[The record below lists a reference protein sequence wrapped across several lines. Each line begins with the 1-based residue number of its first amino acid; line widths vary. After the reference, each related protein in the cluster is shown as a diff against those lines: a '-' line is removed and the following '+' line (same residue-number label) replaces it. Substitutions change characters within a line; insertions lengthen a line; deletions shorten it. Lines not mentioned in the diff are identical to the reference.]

1 MEAIVSVKVV
11 LCILLCNKEK
21 MWFHIFR
28 TLLTNFVCQKE
39 TCDLQ
44 LSCDSAVWKRDTFW
58 NMQITV
64 SHLHCQWGCTP
75 CRPSRLILAVY
86 LWVLFILKLIHFWL
100 QLHPWSS
107 GEHSKPSSISYSYVL
122 SNLGFVLELFFSV
135 EKLVRPG
142 AEADRV
148 EDV

>member
-1 MEAIVSVKVV
+1 M
-11 LCILLCNKEK
+11 
-21 MWFHIFR
+21 R
-28 TLLTNFVCQKE
+28 
-39 TCDLQ
+39 
-44 LSCDSAVWKRDTFW
+44 SAVELRLCCLKKGHVLKYADNSVTLALSVGVHPMPPF
-58 NMQITV
+58 QT
-64 SHLHCQWGCTP
+64 HP
-75 CRPSRLILAVY
+75 CRLSVR
-86 LWVLFILKLIHFWL
+86 VLFILKLIHFWL